1 MAEEQ
6 KPGKG
11 SEFFFKHGEKVAL
24 VAAVLALVAYLIL
37 GIAMAKE
44 DGNVRKIE
52 LKAREIQN
60 EKRKPHEDMKAPEA
74 KTKVP
79 EALDPWTK
87 VIAANTPKDPK
98 DDWVGTLAPVLVYKE
113 FVVPKAPKKSVK
125 APEVQMGSVEVALD
139 GVTVH
144 WAATGFPAAE
154 IAKEKAQFEFIK
166 LSHFS
171 VEREAAGSGKWEMLA
186 EKIAVPE
193 PPKTEKGIAPLPDMS
208 FRDVKID
215 PKSKYNYRVT
225 AFLDA
230 EAIDKLDR
238 TKVDLSG
245 VDTDAKKLATVA
257 TAAPVETLGI
267 WKLRFINTMKGQ
279 AYIEV
284 EKFEKALGKPVKVAL
299 IHHEGDR
306 IGGKKGSDPE
316 AEPVFDH
323 TVHIGDGKSQK
334 INFNTGMVLLKV
346 EPVRLTVKVARCKP
360 LFTRDGKRTGCE
372 RIVDKIPFETKEIV
386 YKDEDGREVKL
397 QIPDPKTSTRTQD
410 QLCEEHGGRKIVTD
424 LPKEGA
430 PVAPQEDPKIA
441 DVRAREKAAADLFAE
456 AQMYEIRG
464 DKRSAIP
471 RYEKLLKEYADTDF
485 VSKQKKAVVEDR
497 LKRLKQ

>member
-11 SEFFFKHGEKVAL
+11 SEFFFKHGEKVVL
-24 VAAVLALVAYLIL
+24 VAAALALVAYLVL

-44 DGNVRKIE
+44 DGNVRKVE
-52 LKAREIQN
+52 LKAREIQG
-60 EKRKPHEDMKAPEA
+60 EKRKSHEDMKAPEA
-74 KTKVP
+74 RTKVP

-113 FVVPKAPKKSVK
+113 FVVHKDPKKNVK
-125 APEVQMGSVEVALD
+125 VPEIQMGRAEVALD

-144 WAATGFPAAE
+144 WAATGFPAAQ
-154 IAKEKAQFEFIK
+154 ITKEKAGFEFLK

-186 EKIAVPE
+186 EKVAVPE
-193 PPKTEKGIAPLPDMS
+193 PPKTEKGIAALPDMS
-208 FRDVKID
+208 FRDVRID

-230 EAIDKLDR
+230 ETVEKLDPEKVNTSEIDKA
-238 TKVDLSG
+238 T
-245 VDTDAKKLATVA
+245 KKLATVA

-279 AYIEV
+279 AYIEI

-306 IGGKKGSDPE
+306 IGGKKADPE
-316 AEPVFDH
+316 EEPAFDH
-323 TVHIGDGKSQK
+323 TVPVGDGKSQK
-334 INFNTGMVLLKV
+334 VNFNTGMVLLKV
-346 EPVRLTVKVARCKP
+346 EPVRLTVEVARCKP
-360 LFTRDGKRTGCE
+360 QFTSDGKKIGCE
-372 RIVDKIPFETKEIV
+372 RVVDKIPFETKEIV

-397 QIPDPKTSTRTQD
+397 QIPDPKTSSRTQD
-410 QLCEEHGGRKIVTD
+410 QLCDEHGGRKIVTE
-424 LPKEGA
+424 LPKEADPEA
-430 PVAPQEDPKIA
+430 PKEDPRIA
-441 DVRAREKAAADLFAE
+441 DARAREKAASDLFAE
-456 AQMYEIRG
+456 AQMFEIRG
-464 DKRSAIP
+464 DKRNAVT